1 MNLWLWLR
9 WQNHLGIT
17 LSQLLEHRYHVM
29 HIRLPDRHVA
39 YHFCVQAFLSEQS
52 FSFLS
57 LDAMKLVT
65 QNYQK
70 KWFFSRN
77 TCPYKGSSSE
87 KVAVQ
92 NKHRLEKVH
101 TLNTLNSY
109 LFLRKSSSK
118 KKQLCWKN
126 LYLQEVAD

>member
-39 YHFCVQAFLSEQS
+39 YHSCVQAFLSEQS

-118 KKQLCWKN
+118 KSNCAEKIFIFKK
-126 LYLQEVAD
+126 